1 MLKKFLMVLVALFV
15 FATLWA
21 QNPTKDFPYYYYE
34 KSGGPNNCYDLFN
47 ENDPKNGKKIENDD
61 EWAVML
67 YRSGTIHYLLHIY
80 KPGKAESS
88 SELKRVL
95 KEHISVYKKLDK
107 KIDEH
112 KGSNYHVC
120 LVFVD
125 ADGQLISSALY
136 SEDY

>member
-1 MLKKFLMVLVALFV
+1 MKKFLAVLTVLFL

-34 KSGGPNNCYDLFN
+34 TPGGPNNCYDLLGEDN
-47 ENDPKNGKKIENDD
+47 PKNGKKIENDD

-67 YRSGTIHYLLHIY
+67 YRSGTIHYLLHMY

-88 SELKRVL
+88 SKLKKVL
-95 KEHISVYKKLDK
+95 ADHKSVYKELDR
-107 KIDEH
+107 KIDQH
-112 KGSNYHVC
+112 KRSNYHLC

-125 ADGQLISSALY
+125 ASGQLISSALY